1 MTKIEFLDHTM
12 PHQGII
18 FKVVN
23 IYADHKEDKED
34 LLQEIWLQLWLSF
47 PRFKFQSKV
56 STWMYQVA
64 LNTALTYIRKS
75 ANRSKHIGHVTDTSF
90 ESLQYVDDTRE
101 HAEQER
107 LLWDMIRSLKKA
119 EKALI
124 LLYIYGISYREIA
137 EITGESEGNVGVKLN
152 RIKQKMKKDL
162 ITGTKIQQ

>member
-1 MTKIEFLDHTM
+1 MTKAEFLDHTM

-18 FKVVN
+18 YKVVN
-23 IYADHKEDKED
+23 IYAEYKEDKED

-64 LNTALTYIRKS
+64 LNTALTHIRKS
-75 ANRSKHIGHVTDTSF
+75 ATRDKHFKVVASMQHI
-90 ESLQYVDDTRE
+90 DDNSER
-101 HAEQER
+101 AEQER
-107 LLWDMIRSLKKA
+107 LLWDMIRSLKQA

-124 LLYIYGISYREIA
+124 LLYIEGISYREIA

-162 ITGTKIQQ
+162 ITSAKIQQ

>member
-1 MTKIEFLDHTM
+1 MTKAEFLDHTM

-18 FKVVN
+18 YKVVN
-23 IYADHKEDKED
+23 IYAEYKEDKED

-47 PRFKFQSKV
+47 PRFKFRSKV

-64 LNTALTYIRKS
+64 LNTALTHSRKS
-75 ANRSKHIGHVTDTSF
+75 ASRNKHFKDVIAMQQTDDNS
-90 ESLQYVDDTRE
+90 ER
-101 HAEQER
+101 AEQES
-107 LLWDMIRSLKKA
+107 LLWEMIRSLKKA

-124 LLYIYGISYREIA
+124 LLYIEGISYREIA

-162 ITGTKIQQ
+162 ITSAKIQQ